1 MSNFGGAIK
10 IVNERIQ
17 YPTQSLTMT
26 SMTMGKQCDQANK
39 RSEYA
44 ESVAFEISNMA
55 ESSGSEVLNLKA
67 LVNAI
72 NIILS
77 AV

>member
-1 MSNFGGAIK
+1 
-10 IVNERIQ
+10 
-17 YPTQSLTMT
+17 MT
-26 SMTMGKQCDQANK
+26 VMTMGKQCDQANK
-39 RSEYA
+39 RAEDA

>member
-1 MSNFGGAIK
+1 MNA
-10 IVNERIQ
+10 
-17 YPTQSLTMT
+17 
-26 SMTMGKQCDQANK
+26 MTMGKQCDQANK
-39 RSEYA
+39 RAGDA